1 MKQLFASL
9 LAAAAILG
17 GCSSAKTAAGREP
30 ADPPAGVKHRLAAVN
45 PCTFATRAQA
55 SAALGVPAK
64 PGAYRNYLDGF
75 CHFDGPT
82 VGYEVYIQM
91 MSADMAASYAEVPD
105 GVPISGIGD
114 QATWMDGA
122 LYVRSHGRGAE
133 INFELP
139 HKPIR
144 MTGGM
149 EAFAKAVAAHM

>member
-1 MKQLFASL
+1 MRHVWVCL
-9 LAAAAILG
+9 LAAALVLG
-17 GCSSAKTAAGREP
+17 GCSARNVAAQKAAEP
-30 ADPPAGVKHRLAAVN
+30 AISSKHQAAAVN
-45 PCTFATRAQA
+45 PCTFATQAQA

-82 VGYEVYIQM
+82 VDYEVYIQL
-91 MSADMAASYAEVPD
+91 MSADLAGSYAQVPD
-105 GVPISGIGD
+105 AVPVRGIGD

-122 LYVRSHGRGAE
+122 LYLRSHGRGAE

-139 HKPIR
+139 HKPAH
-144 MTGGM
+144 MTPGM